1 MHLTSPAASAGRR
14 YISSTTLWATFPWMN
29 CYKRNRHDRNHACS
43 TKFEFYCLTSREHMP
58 SAFSVQSAETYRKEG
73 KPLFPGAWEKRRLL
87 CSASREKK
95 GACVNSRH
103 TRSQIEDNHQ
113 RATGRVDVPRPK
125 TTSAIRIE
133 QQRLFCSCRTAGQTA
148 PQRGADIKIQIRL
161 NKIKILFN
169 RVEARLD
176 FFQNCGIMN
185 EWQSAQLSGGLDSLF
200 HVSI

>member
-1 MHLTSPAASAGRR
+1 MKYDHDFWSAIDTLVSSGKIVIDRPKGSTHPRFPHIR
-14 YISSTTLWATFPWMN
+14 YDVDYG
-29 CYKRNRHDRNHACS
+29 YKRNRHDRNHACS

-58 SAFSVQSAETYRKEG
+58 SAFSVQSAKTYRKEG

-95 GACVNSRH
+95 GACVNSHH

-148 PQRGADIKIQIRL
+148 PKGERIFKYKCD
-161 NKIKILFN
+161 
-169 RVEARLD
+169 
-176 FFQNCGIMN
+176 
-185 EWQSAQLSGGLDSLF
+185 
-200 HVSI
+200 

>member
-1 MHLTSPAASAGRR
+1 MTEIMPVPRNLSFTVLPAGSLCR
-14 YISSTTLWATFPWMN
+14 
-29 CYKRNRHDRNHACS
+29 
-43 TKFEFYCLTSREHMP
+43 
-58 SAFSVQSAETYRKEG
+58 
-73 KPLFPGAWEKRRLL
+73 PLFLCSRQKRIVKRGNRFFRGAWEKRRLL

-95 GACVNSRH
+95 GACVNSCH

-113 RATGRVDVPRPK
+113 RATGRVDVPRPR

-148 PQRGADIKIQIRL
+148 PQRGSDIKTQMRL

-176 FFQNCGIMN
+176 FSQNCGIMSVQ
-185 EWQSAQLSGGLDSLF
+185 QSAQLSGGLDSLF
-200 HVSI
+200 RVSI